1 MQAILVDS
9 HANTSAAGLMRT
21 VFARSDDLIVVINLV
36 KLEHRELGWLSL
48 VLSLLG
54 LGVSLL
60 LSLLGTTTQAQHQVK
75 GRLLLDVVV
84 GKGATILQLLT
95 SKDQS
100 LLIWGNAFLVLNLL
114 LDIVNRVRWLHL
126 KGDGLA
132 RERLHED
139 LHSSLN

>member
-21 VFARSDDLIVVINLV
+21 VLARSDDLVVVINLV

-60 LSLLGTTTQAQHQVK
+60 LSLLGTTAQAQHQVK

-84 GKGATILQLLT
+84 GKGATILQLFT

-114 LDIVNRVRWLHL
+114 TRFASIV
-126 KGDGLA
+126 
-132 RERLHED
+132 
-139 LHSSLN
+139 